1 MHEAL
6 RRLVNNLLESGKDLL
21 PIVIVIAFFQ
31 IAVLQRPIPE
41 FSSIVLGTFYILIG
55 LTLFISGLRT
65 GLFPVGENLAHAFV
79 QRGSLLWLVI
89 FAFALGFGT
98 TIAEPALIA
107 IANEAEQVDAVGGII
122 SHAQS
127 AVYSYALTLRITVA
141 IAVGF
146 SVVFGVFRILKGWS
160 IQWLII
166 GGYLLVL
173 LTTLMAPEWIIGI
186 AYDSGGVTTS
196 TITVPLVTALGVGLA
211 SGIRGRNPLTD
222 GFGMIA
228 ICSLLPIIAVM
239 IFGVLL

>member
-1 MHEAL
+1 MNEAF
-6 RRLVNNLLESGKDLL
+6 RRFANNLLESGKDLL

-31 IAVLQRPIPE
+31 IAVLQRPIPD
-41 FSSIVLGTFYILIG
+41 FNSIALGTFYILIG

-79 QRGSLLWLVI
+79 QRGSLLWLLV
-89 FAFALGFGT
+89 FAFTLGFGT

-107 IANEAEQVDAVGGII
+107 IANEAAKVAANGDII
-122 SHAQS
+122 PPDPTSID
-127 AVYSYALTLRITVA
+127 SYASTLRITVA

-146 SVVFGVFRILKGWS
+146 AVVLGVFRILKGWS

-166 GGYLLVL
+166 GGYLMVL
-173 LTTLMAPEWIIGI
+173 LTTLIAPDWIIGI

-239 IFGVLL
+239 IFGILL

>member
-107 IANEAEQVDAVGGII
+107 IANEAAQVAAVGGII
-122 SHAQS
+122 SHDQS
-127 AVYSYALTLRITVA
+127 AVDSYASTLRITVA

-146 SVVFGVFRILKGWS
+146 SVVLGVFRILKGWS

-173 LTTLMAPEWIIGI
+173 LTTLIAPEWIIGI

-239 IFGVLL
+239 ILGVLL

>member
-79 QRGSLLWLVI
+79 QRSSLLWLVI

-127 AVYSYALTLRITVA
+127 AVDSYASTLRITVA

-146 SVVFGVFRILKGWS
+146 SVVLGVFRILKGWS

>member
-107 IANEAEQVDAVGGII
+107 IANEAAQVAAVGGII
-122 SHAQS
+122 SHDQS
-127 AVYSYALTLRITVA
+127 AVDSYASMLRITVA

-146 SVVFGVFRILKGWS
+146 SVVLGVFRILKGWS

-173 LTTLMAPEWIIGI
+173 LTTLIAPEWIIGI